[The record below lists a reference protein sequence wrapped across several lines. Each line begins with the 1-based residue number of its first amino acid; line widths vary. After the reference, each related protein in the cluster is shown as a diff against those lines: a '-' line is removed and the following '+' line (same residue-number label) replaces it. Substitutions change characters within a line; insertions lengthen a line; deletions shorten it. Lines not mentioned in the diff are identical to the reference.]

1 MATAEG
7 RLFQKYF
14 SDISSALTANH
25 QSCLVLANLCCSR
38 CLINQQVRNQIQEE
52 RGIYAANTLLQCLE
66 AKVFVDPSCFETI
79 LDVLK
84 EECMLC
90 AIIENIQK
98 DYKDVEQL
106 EPTADLPH
114 PNIGKFIYIHDL
126 QLNFSF
132 NLVIAELQDEIQSKT
147 DMFSQ
152 IEGLCSKF
160 DYLVTT
166 MKTAMRGINVE
177 DLKTPL
183 ESKLSRASNIVQ
195 ASYMPLLKKVKTVE
209 EFFNFIL
216 QHKFC
221 GFLNFSL
228 LTIYAEKHG
237 SDEVKKEIKDYNS
250 AFQNFAKAVKMD
262 ELLKA
267 ILNKPE
273 LPKPFAPIG
282 LPILEFTLEESWYQ
296 RSYNVFME
304 ILSGF
309 FSCSNALLL
318 NSVEKNCIKISYCL
332 FPDILESV
340 MHDLDNSKHLKML
353 GIDVVLHTEQKQK
366 NSSNFSMCVVD

>member
-1 MATAEG
+1 MRT
-7 RLFQKYF
+7 
-14 SDISSALTANH
+14 
-25 QSCLVLANLCCSR
+25 
-38 CLINQQVRNQIQEE
+38 
-52 RGIYAANTLLQCLE
+52 
-66 AKVFVDPSCFETI
+66 
-79 LDVLK
+79 
-84 EECMLC
+84 
-90 AIIENIQK
+90 
-98 DYKDVEQL
+98 
-106 EPTADLPH
+106 
-114 PNIGKFIYIHDL
+114 
-126 QLNFSF
+126 
-132 NLVIAELQDEIQSKT
+132 
-147 DMFSQ
+147 
-152 IEGLCSKF
+152 
-160 DYLVTT
+160 
-166 MKTAMRGINVE
+166 RGINVE

-195 ASYMPLLKKVKTVE
+195 VSYMPSLKKVKTVE

-237 SDEVKKEIKDYNS
+237 NDEAKKEIKDYNS

-267 ILNKPE
+267 ILNKPG

-296 RSYNVFME
+296 RSYNVFTE

-309 FSCSNALLL
+309 FSCSNALLF
-318 NSVEKNCIKISYCL
+318 NSIEENCIKISYCL
-332 FPDILESV
+332 FPDVLESV
-340 MHDLDNSKHLKML
+340 MQDLDNSKQLKML

-366 NSSNFSMCVVD
+366 NSSNFSIYVVD